1 MSKKPILLVKNRSCH
16 LATTIFVF
24 KHSRKKF
31 FYNYFLIVIRS
42 FRFYCEKRAKWL
54 FQRIVSSRGVNKNMK
69 TDKQYESYNE
79 LIFMLYSKTS
89 IDNAVI
95 KEEQRKYARAKWQLS
110 MSALTDSVLCALAN
124 DSGIEHLHED
134 SYHTF
139 NVHGVDI
146 PVFHE
151 GLAKAISSLL
161 ATDRE
166 IILLYYFLGMTDDRI
181 AKTLRLSHTTI
192 NRRRLDATDKL
203 RDFLE
208 ERK

>member
-1 MSKKPILLVKNRSCH
+1 
-16 LATTIFVF
+16 
-24 KHSRKKF
+24 
-31 FYNYFLIVIRS
+31 
-42 FRFYCEKRAKWL
+42 
-54 FQRIVSSRGVNKNMK
+54 MK